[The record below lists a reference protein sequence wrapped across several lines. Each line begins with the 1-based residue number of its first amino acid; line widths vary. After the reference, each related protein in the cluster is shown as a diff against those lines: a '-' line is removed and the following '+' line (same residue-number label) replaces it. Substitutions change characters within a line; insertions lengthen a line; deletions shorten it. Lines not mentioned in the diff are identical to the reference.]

1 MATHAMQ
8 RLHTPHGLVWTLVPL
23 LIFASFLHAAP
34 RCALAQGPATPA
46 AAPAAQEAVPADAP
60 HEAAAPLS
68 TKSVVHRMRD
78 ASERLEMVVNSSRII
93 TLGQKIPQVQVNNPD
108 ILDMLILSPTEVQ
121 ISAKKPGVTQVNLW
135 GEDKRIYTLDV
146 VATGDVRELSMILQR
161 EFPGCAVRL
170 TPLASGVLLSGYV
183 DHPQSMTRVREIA
196 EEYYPKVLNNMT
208 VGGVQQVVLHVKVME
223 VSRTKLRKL
232 GFDFAKLTNGNVVY
246 SAVSGL
252 ISSASGT
259 GMTSST
265 GTFGF
270 AVGSGTSSFFGVL
283 DALRQDNL
291 LKILAEPNLVT
302 ISGRAAFFQ
311 CGGEFPILVPQ
322 SLGTVSIEYKKFG
335 TQIDFV
341 PIVLGNGRIH
351 LDVRPRVSEIDPS
364 RSVTVGSTT
373 VPGLRTREAETG
385 VEMDAGQTLAIAG
398 LVQQREEAENHG
410 LPWVSEVP
418 YLGAMFRRVE
428 HEMNEIE
435 LLVLVTPELVEAM
448 DPSQTPPCGPGGHTT
463 SPGDVDLYLRG
474 HLEVPKCCP
483 PGTAQSTTPAADSSQ
498 RNGGIRLDTVTV
510 GGGLQQ
516 PGLVGGMEEQPQNQQ
531 LPKKPQPTP
540 PEGASSS
547 QGKEPRFIGPV
558 GYDVK

>member
-8 RLHTPHGLVWTLVPL
+8 RPHRPHGLVWTLVPL
-23 LIFASFLHAAP
+23 LMFGTFLSAAP
-34 RCALAQGPATPA
+34 RWALAQQG
-46 AAPAAQEAVPADAP
+46 AAPAAPEPAPPSTPQNAVPPQSA
-60 HEAAAPLS
+60 
-68 TKSVVHRMRD
+68 KSVIYRMRET
-78 ASERLEMVVNSSRII
+78 SERLEMVVNSSRIV

-108 ILDMLILSPTEVQ
+108 ILDMLILSPSEVQ
-121 ISAKKPGVTQVNLW
+121 LSAKKPGVTQVNLW

-146 VATGDVRELSMILQR
+146 ISTGDVRELTMILQR
-161 EFPGCAVRL
+161 EFPGCAVRIS
-170 TPLASGVLLSGYV
+170 PLANGVLLSGYV
-183 DHPQSMTRVREIA
+183 DHPQSMTRIREIA

-223 VSRTKLRKL
+223 VSRTKLRRL
-232 GFDFAKLTNGNVVY
+232 GFDFAKITNGSVVY
-246 SAVSGL
+246 SAISGL
-252 ISSASGT
+252 ISSASGS
-259 GMTSST
+259 GVAASA

-270 AVGSGTSSFFGVL
+270 AIGRSNTFFGVL

-291 LKILAEPNLVT
+291 LKVLAEPNLVT

-322 SLGTVSIEYKKFG
+322 SLGTVSIDYKKFG

-398 LVQQREEAENHG
+398 LVQQREESENRG
-410 LPWVSEVP
+410 LPWVSEMP
-418 YLGAMFRRVE
+418 YVGALFRRVE
-428 HEMNEIE
+428 HEINEIE

-448 DPSQTPPCGPGGHTT
+448 DPSQTPPCGPGGNTT
-463 SPGDVDLYLRG
+463 APGDVDLYLRG

-483 PGTAQSTTPAADSSQ
+483 PGTAEPAAPNSDAAQ
-498 RNGGIRLDTVTV
+498 RGGGIRLNNVAV
-510 GGGLQQ
+510 GGGLRQ
-516 PGLVGGMEEQPQNQQ
+516 PDSVGGGEPQPQNQQ

-540 PEGASSS
+540 LEGATSSIN
-547 QGKEPRFIGPV
+547 KEPRFIGPV